1 MANKEQEILHL
12 PKQEA
17 PPSTEPAKNDL
28 VSVAPTPEL
37 NPRNQ
42 ILKEIAERANADADN
57 DAKETVQQLDEDGN
71 PVETQSVHEPV
82 TLDEPIEPAVDENVS
97 TVATETTTPHEQDFD
112 PDKDY
117 DLVVNGKPMR
127 VKGAQIIERGK
138 MAIQKETAADQ
149 KLELASN
156 LLQEVQAKL
165 AAQPPAQGVVQQPS
179 PNVVTD
185 EQLAEIIQY
194 GTKEQAAQ
202 AIGMLRSASQSPD
215 AIAQLTANLPKAISD
230 QLAFHE
236 GAKFAQDEYGDL
248 LADPYLQQMFFMR
261 ENHLR
266 QTGGVDGRGD
276 TRPYKELYKEIGDDL
291 RSHFNRPK
299 TTPATITEA
308 PKTREEKVAAKAAA
322 PAAPKL
328 ASARMEAAAE
338 KKPPTRE
345 EIIAKMQAARGQR
358 AA

>member
-12 PKQEA
+12 PKQETLA
-17 PPSTEPAKNDL
+17 TTEPVKNDL

-42 ILKEIAERANADADN
+42 ILREIAERANADADN
-57 DAKETVQQLDEDGN
+57 DAKETVQELDEDGN
-71 PVETQSVHEPV
+71 PIETQAV
-82 TLDEPIEPAVDENVS
+82 TEPATIDE
-97 TVATETTTPHEQDFD
+97 TITPEETTEPVATETAPAQESGFD
-112 PDKDY
+112 PDKEY

-156 LLQEVQAKL
+156 LLHEVQAKFG
-165 AAQPPAQGVVQQPS
+165 AQPPAQGVVQQS
-179 PNVVTD
+179 SQNVVSD

-202 AIGMLRSASQSPD
+202 AIGMLRSAGQTPD
-215 AIAQLTANLPKAISD
+215 MTAQLTANLPKIVSD

-236 GAKFAQDEYGDL
+236 AAKFVQDEYGDL

-266 QTGGVDGRGD
+266 QAGGVDGRGD
-276 TRPYKELYKEIGDDL
+276 TRPYKELYKHIGDDL

-299 TTPATITEA
+299 TTPAAITEA

-338 KKPPTRE
+338 KKPATRE